1 MICYVLVMEIANVVF
16 VNVTLIGKER
26 TVDVQNLLINAFG
39 HTTKVI

>member
-1 MICYVLVMEIANVVF
+1 MICYVLEMGIVNVVF

-26 TVDVQNLLINAFG
+26 TVDAQNLLINAFG